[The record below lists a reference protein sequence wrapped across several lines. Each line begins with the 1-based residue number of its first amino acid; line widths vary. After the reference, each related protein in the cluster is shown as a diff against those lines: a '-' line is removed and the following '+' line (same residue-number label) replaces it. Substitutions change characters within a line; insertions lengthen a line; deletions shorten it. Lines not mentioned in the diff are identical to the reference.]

1 MKQRCR
7 GGIPHVSL
15 RLAAISCTDER
26 GLCVWWRLV
35 CGVVGEGGR
44 RGVLVTRAVVLPA
57 VLNPFVVAVFAAAA
71 VGGFRIAQSRY
82 LVGQLRHQEG
92 AGGVGRVQV
101 VLAGH
106 VPVPH
111 HVFAQYAERETEVVS
126 LAARLTVPLRHP
138 ASFPRETATAAP
150 RRVGPANRLPMG
162 DLQVHLDQPLPAN
175 ALPER

>member
-15 RLAAISCTDER
+15 RLAVISCTDER

-35 CGVVGEGGR
+35 RGVVGEGGR

-57 VLNPFVVAVFAAAA
+57 VLNPFVVAA
-71 VGGFRIAQSRY
+71 VGSGFRIAQSRY
-82 LVGQLRHQEG
+82 LVGQLCHQEG

-138 ASFPRETATAAP
+138 ASFP
-150 RRVGPANRLPMG
+150 
-162 DLQVHLDQPLPAN
+162 
-175 ALPER
+175 